1 MNTMNNQ
8 NPQNNNQNQPPY
20 IPPNAYSTTYES
32 SKHSSAMSEEEKE
45 KRAKHFSFFSI
56 GSIIYA
62 VFYTFCLYKNSSG
75 ITYPFFIGGTLFYF
89 FLSLKKLEISAKKDS
104 IFYIISL
111 ILLGV
116 STFCT
121 DNVYIHFMN
130 KAGIFVLALSMMIHN
145 FCMDKEW
152 EFVKYLFA
160 ILELIFGSIGSIFRP
175 FTDFSLYLKSRKS
188 GDAKESSKVK
198 YVFWGILISIPL
210 IIIVLSLLVSADA
223 VFDSFISSIFENIQI
238 PENWFGITF
247 TIIFAFFA
255 SYSMITFLEKRQIS
269 KDILPKH
276 TREPVLAITITSI
289 LSVIYMI
296 FCGIQIM
303 YLFWGNMELP
313 YGYTYAEYARQG
325 FFQLMV
331 VCLINLLLVLIC
343 LNQFKESKILKVI
356 LTIISLC
363 TYIMIASSAMRMII
377 YIKFYYLTFLRI
389 FVLWSLFVIFLLIT
403 GVLATIYKSNFPLF
417 KYSMIVVTVLY
428 IVFSFSHVDYFIAKC
443 NVSNMEERSQSDFF
457 ERSGY
462 SDIRYLQNLSADAA
476 PILINEYNSSVYTTL
491 SDSDKIMDYEF
502 SSDFSY
508 DNSWQYYYISNMI
521 TKSQQIN
528 GRNFNLSRAMAR
540 GLLIQNGVNF

>member
-1 MNTMNNQ
+1 MNNINNQ
-8 NPQNNNQNQPPY
+8 NPQNNYQQPY
-20 IPPNAYSTTYES
+20 APPNAYRATYDSST
-32 SKHSSAMSEEEKE
+32 HNQAMIEEEKE

-62 VFYTFCLYKNSSG
+62 LFYTFCLYQNSSG

-89 FLSLKKLEISAKKDS
+89 FLSLKKLGITAKKDS

-111 ILLGV
+111 MLLGI

-145 FCMDKEW
+145 FYMDKDW

-160 ILELIFGSIGSIFRP
+160 ILETIVGSIGSIFRP
-175 FTDFSLYLKSRKS
+175 FTDFSLYRKYKK
-188 GDAKESSKVK
+188 GEDAKEDSKAK

-210 IIIVLSLLVSADA
+210 IFIVLSLLASADA
-223 VFDSFISSIFENIQI
+223 VFNSFIISIFESIQI

-247 TIIFAFFA
+247 TIIFAFLA

-269 KDILPKH
+269 KDVLPKH
-276 TREPVLAITITSI
+276 TSEPVLAITITSI
-289 LSVIYMI
+289 LSIIYMI
-296 FCGIQIM
+296 FCGIQII

-313 YGYTYAEYARQG
+313 AGYTYAEYARQG
-325 FFQLMV
+325 FFQLMF

-343 LNQFKESKILKVI
+343 LNQFKESKILKAI

-377 YIKFYYLTFLRI
+377 YIKYYYLTFLRI

-428 IVFSFSHVDYFIAKC
+428 IGFSFSHVDYFIAKC
-443 NVSNMEERSQSDFF
+443 NVSNMTDRNESDFF
-457 ERSGY
+457 ERDGY
-462 SDIRYLQNLSADAA
+462 SDIRYLQDLSADAA
-476 PILINEYNSSVYTTL
+476 PILINKYNASVYATINESEEVTE
-491 SDSDKIMDYEF
+491 YE
-502 SSDFSY
+502 SSLDFSY
-508 DNSWQYYYISNMI
+508 DYSWQYDYISNMI

-528 GRNFNLSRAMAR
+528 ARNFNLSRAIAR
-540 GLLIQNGVNF
+540 GLLIKNGVDF